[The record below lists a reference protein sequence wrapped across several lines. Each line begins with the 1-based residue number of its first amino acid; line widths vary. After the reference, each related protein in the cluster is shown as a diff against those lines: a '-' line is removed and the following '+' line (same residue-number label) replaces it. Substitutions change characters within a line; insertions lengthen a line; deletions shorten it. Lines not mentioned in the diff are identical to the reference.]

1 MKILFIGGT
10 GNISTSCA
18 ELLARRGDEIQVLSR
33 GRNPV
38 PAGYKALVADR
49 KDVAEMKRV
58 VGEARPDVVLNF
70 LGYEVA
76 EVQADVELFG
86 SNIQQYIFISSAT
99 VYVKPAP
106 SVPITES
113 TPRGNGWWDYAQ
125 KKQACEEF
133 LEKQKFPVTI
143 VRPSHTYSQLWV
155 PNPISSTSFTF
166 AKRLREG
173 KPVFIPDDGQN
184 PWTLT
189 AARDFAVGLAGLVG
203 NKSAIGEAFHIT
215 SDEVLTWEQIYR
227 EIVMAVGGPSPKIVQ
242 VPTEVICEAA
252 PKLIGNL
259 KGDKSHPGIF
269 DNSKVKRFVPD
280 FKSVVPFR
288 QGVRESVAWLDAHPE
303 RQNLDPGMDMLIE
316 EVIAALSGSSKRA

>member
-99 VYVKPAP
+99 VYVK
-106 SVPITES
+106 
-113 TPRGNGWWDYAQ
+113 
-125 KKQACEEF
+125 
-133 LEKQKFPVTI
+133 
-143 VRPSHTYSQLWV
+143 
-155 PNPISSTSFTF
+155 
-166 AKRLREG
+166 
-173 KPVFIPDDGQN
+173 
-184 PWTLT
+184 
-189 AARDFAVGLAGLVG
+189 
-203 NKSAIGEAFHIT
+203 
-215 SDEVLTWEQIYR
+215 
-227 EIVMAVGGPSPKIVQ
+227 
-242 VPTEVICEAA
+242 
-252 PKLIGNL
+252 
-259 KGDKSHPGIF
+259 
-269 DNSKVKRFVPD
+269 
-280 FKSVVPFR
+280 
-288 QGVRESVAWLDAHPE
+288 
-303 RQNLDPGMDMLIE
+303 
-316 EVIAALSGSSKRA
+316 